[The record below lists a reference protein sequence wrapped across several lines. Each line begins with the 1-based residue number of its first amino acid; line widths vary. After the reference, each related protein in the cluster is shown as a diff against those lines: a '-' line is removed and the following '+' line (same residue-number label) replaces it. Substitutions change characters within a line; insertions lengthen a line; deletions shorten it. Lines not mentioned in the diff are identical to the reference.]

1 MANVMNLL
9 PEIDGEEMVFVQ
21 GLIKEWSDQGAQQ
34 FANIYRA
41 RRKDPQIILLTTI
54 LGFVVIAGVQR
65 FILGEIGMGLL
76 YLFTGGFCLI
86 GTIIDL
92 VNYKKMTF
100 DYNAKIAQQVAI
112 MVKGS
117 N

>member
-1 MANVMNLL
+1 MAQLINLL

-21 GLIKEWSDQGAQQ
+21 GLIKDWDDQRAQQ

-54 LGFVVIAGVQR
+54 LGFLVIAGIQR
-65 FILGEIGMGLL
+65 FILGEIGMGIL
-76 YLFTGGFCLI
+76 YLLTGGLCFI

-100 DYNAKIAQQVAI
+100 DYNAKTAQQVAI
-112 MVKGS
+112 MVKGL